1 MITYVAGEVDYSLF
15 FTRLRRS
22 FQALRRGSVKALVRE
37 MPPVTRATPFIANE
51 SKSSMLE
58 LSDAELNGRRYENE
72 NCLNRIEKLVSTFL
86 NIYI

>member
-51 SKSSMLE
+51 VIH
-58 LSDAELNGRRYENE
+58 A
-72 NCLNRIEKLVSTFL
+72 RIEWRRA
-86 NIYI
+86 